1 MRYPILSYETSY
13 SAKGDQR
20 EMTLLSYMDDM
31 QAAKRVFSRFHT
43 LFFYILLITVN
54 KISFPCR
61 WVLIIKQNLI

>member
-1 MRYPILSYETSY
+1 
-13 SAKGDQR
+13 
-20 EMTLLSYMDDM
+20 MTLLSYMDDM

-61 WVLIIKQNLI
+61 WVLIINKLLLKFLQNVAKSHLNF